1 MARHHPSSSSH
12 SSHSPPRHSASTPPE
27 LRNVRIEERT
37 PSYLPLTNGV
47 NTGRPH
53 HLNLNLAS
61 GPGEGAISDWVT
73 RAHKR
78 APRRGSVSLEAQR
91 AGDEVLAALGL
102 LPGSAGGGWNGGGN
116 GNGGGRGYADFNG
129 DTDSETGSEAGGEVV
144 ILYHDDMGRRGRRGT
159 RTRRSERESERERER
174 DRRTSHHDCARCI
187 PQRGPA
193 PHPLHP
199 TYCTHGHNPTLLPSM
214 RRRDPSFA
222 PGARR
227 PKKGEYIRLRP
238 GGQKALVR
246 PKIKAR
252 KYRGLGAYGTMDE
265 VECGEV
271 WRVCPGRVREVRV
284 RVV

>member
-1 MARHHPSSSSH
+1 MARHHPSS

-47 NTGRPH
+47 NTGHLR

-61 GPGEGAISDWVT
+61 GPGEGAGSDWVI
-73 RAHKR
+73 RAHRR

-91 AGDEVLAALGL
+91 AGDDVLAALGL
-102 LPGSAGGGWNGGGN
+102 LPGSAGGCGNGGGN

-129 DTDSETGSEAGGEVV
+129 DTDSETGSEAGGKVV

-159 RTRRSERESERERER
+159 RTRRSERESERER
-174 DRRTSHHDCARCI
+174 DRRTSYLDCARCI

-193 PHPLHP
+193 PPHPLHP
-199 TYCTHGHNPTLLPSM
+199 THCTHSHNPTLLPSM
-214 RRRDPSFA
+214 RHRDPSFA
-222 PGARR
+222 PRERR
-227 PKKGEYIRLRP
+227 PKEGEYIRLRP
-238 GGQKALVR
+238 GGEKALVR
-246 PKIKAR
+246 PKKKAR
-252 KYRGLGAYGTMDE
+252 KYCGLGAYGTVDE